1 MLIDI
6 KKDIDKVINR
16 DKFRLNL
23 ISSIIELEEEL
34 HKEID
39 VCLGILES
47 KNRGIIEPYNS
58 YFKGLNKYANISIP
72 FRESV
77 DTHIEY
83 YIDLKESLEGL
94 KAVKLDILNI

>member
-1 MLIDI
+1 MIIGI
-6 KKDIDKVINR
+6 KKDIDTLIVK

-23 ISSIIELEEEL
+23 ISGIVDLEKEL

-47 KNRGIIEPYNS
+47 KNMGIIEPYNS

-72 FRESV
+72 FRESI

-83 YIDLKESLEGL
+83 YMDLKEALEGL
-94 KAVKLDILNI
+94 KVVKVDILNI